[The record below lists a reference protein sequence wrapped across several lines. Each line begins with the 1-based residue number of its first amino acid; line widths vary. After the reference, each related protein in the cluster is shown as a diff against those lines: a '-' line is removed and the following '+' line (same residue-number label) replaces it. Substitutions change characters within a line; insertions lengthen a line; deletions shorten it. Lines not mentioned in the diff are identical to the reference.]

1 MKHPHITKLIVL
13 SATVFVV
20 TLVGAAQ
27 QAPDRFSLK
36 TANGIAFSEFRDYE
50 AWQMIATSQPDDA
63 GGCGTSKVG
72 CTKAILGNATMIKAY
87 RDGFPANGTA
97 VPDGAAMAK
106 IEWLKARNDGAP
118 YGVTVSGAQTEVSF
132 MLKDSKR
139 FPDTNGWGYATF
151 EYRRRISGI
160 QASQANHCV
169 QRTQLVPRVPR
180 RRCQG
185 ARLRIHRLRKTVARW
200 SSRRRPGALHTGPIR
215 AKRGP

>member
-132 MLKDSKR
+132 MVKDSKR

-151 EYRRRISGI
+151 EYDGESAAFKPAKPTT
-160 QASQANHCV
+160 ASNARSLCHGCHV
-169 QRTQLVPRVPR
+169 V
-180 RRCQG
+180 G
-185 ARLRIHRLRKTVARW
+185 AKARDFVY
-200 SSRRRPGALHTGPIR
+200 TDY
-215 AKRGP
+215 AKR

>member
-1 MKHPHITKLIVL
+1 MKHPHITKWIVL
-13 SATVFVV
+13 PATVFAV

-27 QAPDRFSLK
+27 QAPDRFSLT

-87 RDGFPANGTA
+87 RDGIPANGTA

-106 IEWLKARNDGAP
+106 IEWLKGHNDVP
-118 YGVTVSGAQTEVSF
+118 YGVTIPAVQTEVSF
-132 MLKDSKR
+132 MVKDAKR

-151 EYRRRISGI
+151 EYDAESG
-160 QASQANHCV
+160 AFEPAKPTTPSNARSLCHGCHV
-169 QRTQLVPRVPR
+169 A
-180 RRCQG
+180 G
-185 ARLRIHRLRKTVARW
+185 AKARDFVY
-200 SSRRRPGALHTGPIR
+200 SEY
-215 AKRGP
+215 AKR